1 MLRGFSRCAPKS
13 WRGHVSIHWTRRI
26 VLIACALL
34 VLIPPTVAYAWSAT
48 NYADGAYFNSLD
60 YAVTCCYKIR
70 QYNKVWR
77 PVGNQFSLY
86 EYDSS
91 SVTIRSGTNTWL
103 NPYQI
108 GDSNG
113 YEAKAECDNDEF
125 HSVSPVTCQTT
136 FP

>member
-1 MLRGFSRCAPKS
+1 MLPGFFRHTPK
-13 WRGHVSIHWTRRI
+13 TRRHHGS
-26 VLIACALL
+26 VRWTQRLLLSACALL
-34 VLIPPTVAYAWSAT
+34 ILIPPAVAYAWSAT
-48 NYADGAYFNSLD
+48 NYADGAYFNALD
-60 YAVTCCYKIR
+60 YAVTCCYKVR

-86 EYDSS
+86 EYDSN

-113 YEAKAECDNDEF
+113 NEAKAECDNDEF
-125 HSVSPVTCQTT
+125 RSVSPVTCQTT